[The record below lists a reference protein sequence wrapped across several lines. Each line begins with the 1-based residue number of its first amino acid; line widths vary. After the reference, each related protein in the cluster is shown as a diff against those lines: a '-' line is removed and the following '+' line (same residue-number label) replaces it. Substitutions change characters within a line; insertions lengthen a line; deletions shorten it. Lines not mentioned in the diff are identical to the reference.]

1 MIRTTGLT
9 KKFGS
14 HTVVDDLDLDVP
26 AGSVLGLIGPNGAG
40 KSTIMKML
48 LGLTRPTSGSGLVM
62 DHDIEME
69 SEAVRRLTAYVP
81 DDKSVY
87 AGMRVEQFL
96 KFYLDF
102 FPGAEVSDA
111 NEYLHKWG
119 IDPRQK
125 THKLSRG
132 SRLKVLFAAVFAR
145 NAPVLLL
152 DEPTE
157 GLDPAGAEDVL
168 LELMRNSDEMTTIFA
183 THRLEDV
190 ERVCDRVAIINHGTV
205 VVNTNLDDLRARW
218 KRIVLRPSTSND
230 IIRSI
235 PHISSERRGSG
246 ITLTTSSFSDA
257 VMARPDVA
265 ESVSEVL
272 NMNLREIYLTVTSG
286 NYAKHEMQLGIAEDD
301 LTLEAV

>member
-9 KKFGS
+9 KMYGS
-14 HTVVDDLDLDVP
+14 NPVVFDLDLDVP

-40 KSTIMKML
+40 KTTIMKML
-48 LGLTRPTSGSGLVM
+48 LGLTKPTSGTGLVM

-69 SEAVRRLTAYVP
+69 SQAVRRLTAYVP

-87 AGMRVEQFL
+87 PGMRVDQFL

-102 FPGAEVSDA
+102 FPGAELEEARD
-111 NEYLHKWG
+111 YCRRWG
-119 IDPRQK
+119 IDLQQK
-125 THKLSRG
+125 TQKLSRG

-157 GLDPAGAEDVL
+157 GLDPSGAEDVL
-168 LELMRNSDEMTTIFA
+168 LELMKNSEDMTTIFA

-205 VVNTNLDDLRARW
+205 IVNTNLDDLRAKW
-218 KRIVLRPSTSND
+218 KRIVLRPSTD
-230 IIRSI
+230 GAIIRAI
-235 PHISSERRGSG
+235 PHISSERRSSG
-246 ITLTTSSFSDA
+246 ITLTTSSFDEHLMS
-257 VMARPDVA
+257 RPDIA
-265 ESVSEVL
+265 ESVFEVL
-272 NMNLREIYLTVTSG
+272 NMNLREIYLIVTSG
-286 NYAKHEMQLGIAEDD
+286 AYEKQALQLDIAEDD
-301 LTLEAV
+301 FTLEAV

>member
-1 MIRTTGLT
+1 MYGR
-9 KKFGS
+9 S
-14 HTVVDDLDLDVP
+14 AVVSELDLDVP

-40 KSTIMKML
+40 KTTIMKML
-48 LGLTRPTSGSGLVM
+48 LGLTKPTRGTGLVM

-69 SEAVRRLTAYVP
+69 SQAVRRLTAYVP

-87 AGMRVEQFL
+87 SGMRVEQFL

-102 FPGAEVSDA
+102 FPDAEL
-111 NEYLHKWG
+111 NEAKDYCRRWG
-119 IDPRQK
+119 IDLRQK

-157 GLDPAGAEDVL
+157 GLDPSGAEDVL
-168 LELMRNSDEMTTIFA
+168 LELMKNSEDMTTIFA

-205 VVNTNLDDLRARW
+205 VVNTNLDDLRATW
-218 KRIVLRPSTSND
+218 KRIVLRPSTSSD
-230 IIRSI
+230 VIRAI

-246 ITLTTSSFSDA
+246 ITLTTSSFDDQM
-257 VMARPDVA
+257 MARPDIA
-265 ESVSEVL
+265 ESVFEVL
-272 NMNLREIYLTVTSG
+272 NMNLREIYLTVTSAA
-286 NYAKHEMQLGIAEDD
+286 YEKHERRLDIAEDD
-301 LTLEAV
+301 FTTLEAV